1 MEEHFLIPEA
11 IIPWYQRQKEIWKEV
26 LDFPVYHWRND
37 AAVLTK
43 MREKSYLALNIAQ
56 DNTWHPIKMSN
67 SMTLDS
73 ISLDIRYFILIQWCK
88 VFLLGLLN
96 NYISLLKS
104 FLSILTW
111 FWVCMFI
118 CVWTCTPGDQGDVW
132 VCTCRWRSEVSH
144 SPSWFF
150 FFFSF
155 HFWQTLWTWSSHTQV
170 DWTAHPRDSAITA
183 VSPHPALRFQTHI
196 LRCCCWCLIWVLGEI
211 KLRSS
216 STLPTEPCCS
226 SCGWFC
232 HHSAGVGP
240 VSQLLCGG
248 GSSCT

>member
-1 MEEHFLIPEA
+1 M
-11 IIPWYQRQKEIWKEV
+11 
-26 LDFPVYHWRND
+26 
-37 AAVLTK
+37 
-43 MREKSYLALNIAQ
+43 
-56 DNTWHPIKMSN
+56 
-67 SMTLDS
+67 
-73 ISLDIRYFILIQWCK
+73 
-88 VFLLGLLN
+88 
-96 NYISLLKS
+96 
-104 FLSILTW
+104 LTW

-118 CVWTCTPGDQGDVW
+118 CVWICTPGDQGDVW
-132 VCTCRWRSEVSH
+132 VCTCRWKSEVNH

-196 LRCCCWCLIWVLGEI
+196 LRCCWWCLIWVLGEI

-216 STLPTEPCCS
+216 STLPTEPCCG

-248 GSSCT
+248 GSSCTQEAETGQPGLHGDRETLSEKQHSNNKRCPLHILSHSLTVLSQAGCGSPPCSPSFWGRSGEYYTLEASLS